1 MITVLY
7 SYVTI
12 FCTLRVLLQDLL
24 DKLPQAKL
32 ALEVLAGGYVV
43 PTALALI
50 ALVRWFEGTTRAER
64 AANQRAVLRGLLAAP
79 AAWGLAAAIG
89 LAWRGG
95 LSDPG
100 WEYAFSGWTCWQGT
114 PFPNLAAA
122 AGVALGA
129 AAWRQDW
136 RWSLRCFLATG
147 LWAGVQVCLGLYY
160 PMDVVVGTFLGAIL
174 GWPLSAVG
182 WLDRRLESFI
192 RLARRW
198 MLA

>member
-1 MITVLY
+1 MIDILY

-12 FCTLRVLLQDLL
+12 FCTWRVLLQDLT
-24 DKLPQAKL
+24 DKLPEVSL

-43 PTALALI
+43 PTALALM
-50 ALVRWFEGTTRAER
+50 ALVRWFEGTTVAER
-64 AANQRAVLRGLLAAP
+64 AANQRAVLRGLLAALT
-79 AAWGLAAAIG
+79 AWGLAAAIG
-89 LAWRGG
+89 WAWQEG

-100 WEYAFSGWTCWQGT
+100 WEYVLSDWTCWQGT

-129 AAWRQDW
+129 ASWRQDW
-136 RWSLRCFLATG
+136 RWSLRCLLATG
-147 LWAGVQVCLGLYY
+147 LWAGAQACLGLYY
-160 PMDVVVGTFLGAIL
+160 PVDAVVGTFLGAIL
-174 GWPLSAVG
+174 GWSLSTVG
-182 WLDRRLESFI
+182 WLDRRLEMFV